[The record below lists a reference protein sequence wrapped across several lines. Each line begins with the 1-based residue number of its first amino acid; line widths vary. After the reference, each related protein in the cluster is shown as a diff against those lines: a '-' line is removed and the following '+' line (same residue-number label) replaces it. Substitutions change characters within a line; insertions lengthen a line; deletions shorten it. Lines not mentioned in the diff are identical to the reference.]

1 MKKYFMFL
9 AAALM
14 VACGGSDV
22 KKESGVTINGDLTG
36 MERVAAGDVVK
47 VVVMGEEDAAAEAQ
61 R

>member
-36 MERVAAGDVVK
+36 MERVAA
-47 VVVMGEEDAAAEAQ
+47 EEEAE
-61 R
+61 